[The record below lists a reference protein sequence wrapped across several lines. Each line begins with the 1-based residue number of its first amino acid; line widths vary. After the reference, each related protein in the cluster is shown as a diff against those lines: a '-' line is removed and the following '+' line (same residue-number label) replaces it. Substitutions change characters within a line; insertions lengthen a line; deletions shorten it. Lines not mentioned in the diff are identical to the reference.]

1 MPHVMGDDYG
11 RCLEPLPDEPT
22 GSDPK
27 RDETFVDLKGE
38 IENIASGKVSW
49 ERVEELSV
57 KVLAEISKDLY
68 ALSFLSASLLQR
80 HGFAGLA
87 DAFALLRHW
96 METDWDNL
104 YPRRPARSRGFAFGW
119 LVERVTPYISARQPT
134 PDEIP
139 LLQPLQDDL
148 AVIATIARE
157 QLKHL
162 APGFA
167 EMHNALR
174 RHIEDHPDPNAAA
187 EEDKGQDEAQASSG
201 GASGNAAVSAEG
213 ADGSTAAASSA
224 AAAEAVSQGT
234 ATAGSSPSQ
243 DGVVSDGGV
252 SDGSKQDAGSTENA
266 SAALPK
272 QAPAVGKA
280 VEIPQLPPL
289 ADNATSR
296 DIRDQIRTLIAPLRQ
311 SQVLSPT
318 PYQLLR
324 TLKWRDL
331 KGPPPADPDSG
342 KTRLPAPRK
351 NQRLVLANLLEN
363 KSWPELLEASE
374 AAFQNDVGTFWLDL
388 QHYSAIS
395 LERLDPSHGP
405 SLAALIVD
413 ELRTLLER
421 FPNMPR
427 LTYQD
432 GTPFASSTT
441 RQWIEESV
449 RAVEVEVVSF
459 GGRGE
464 DTVLTEDDISQVQ
477 QAFDSKEPETAMALL
492 DAAIRKAGNP
502 RAVFRTRLTAAQLC
516 LQANRDVWAR
526 MLLDDLR
533 QSMTSFSFEH
543 WEPEVSTELYH
554 LLALCCVR
562 QIEKAGETPDP
573 ALQETLDLAQSR
585 LFSLDLRAGAKVDAA
600 FKDSALASGSGKGRS
615 GQVAE
620 LTHLFKHLL
629 GRG

>member
-1 MPHVMGDDYG
+1 MPHVMGGDYE
-11 RCLEPLPDEPT
+11 RCLNPLTDEPT

-49 ERVEELSV
+49 ERVEELAIN
-57 KVLAEISKDLY
+57 VLAEISKDLY
-68 ALSFLSASLLQR
+68 TMSYLSAALLQR

-119 LVERVTPYISARQPT
+119 LVERVTPYISARQPM
-134 PDEIP
+134 PEEIA

-148 AVIATIARE
+148 QVIATIARD

-162 APGFA
+162 APGFG

-174 RHIEDHPDPNAAA
+174 RLIEENPVGAAA
-187 EEDKGQDEAQASSG
+187 GQGADDSSSPADAG
-201 GASGNAAVSAEG
+201 TGDGSATDTTGDAAVEGTATQGTASATL
-213 ADGSTAAASSA
+213 SKAAASKA
-224 AAAEAVSQGT
+224 AASKAAESEATPSKT
-234 ATAGSSPSQ
+234 AASKTPSP
-243 DGVVSDGGV
+243 
-252 SDGSKQDAGSTENA
+252 DAA
-266 SAALPK
+266 PA
-272 QAPAVGKA
+272 QAPAPTPAPAGAKA
-280 VEIPQLPPL
+280 VEIPELPPL

-296 DIRDQIRTLIAPLRQ
+296 DIRDRIRALIAPLRQ

-318 PYQLLR
+318 PYQMLR

-331 KGPPPADPDSG
+331 SGAPPADPDSG
-342 KTRLPAPRK
+342 KTRLPAPRN

-388 QHYSAIS
+388 QHYSAVA
-395 LERLDPSHGP
+395 LENLDASHGP

-413 ELRTLLER
+413 ELATLLQR
-421 FPNMPR
+421 FSNMPR
-427 LTYQD
+427 LTFQD
-432 GTPFASSTT
+432 GTAFASPTT

-449 RAVEVEVVSF
+449 RTVEVEVVSF
-459 GGRGE
+459 GDRGE
-464 DTVLTEDDISQVQ
+464 DTVLTEDDISQIQ
-477 QAFDSKEPETAMALL
+477 KAFDSKQPEAAMAQL
-492 DAAIRKAGNP
+492 DTAIRRASNP

-516 LQANRDVWAR
+516 LQANKDGWAR

-533 QSMTSFSFEH
+533 QSMERFSFEG

-585 LFSLDLRAGAKVDAA
+585 LFSLDLRAGAKVEAA
-600 FKDSALASGSGKGRS
+600 FKDSAALASGGKGRT

-620 LTHLFKHLL
+620 LAQLFKHLL
-629 GRG
+629 GRS